1 MTSRIRLA
9 RVVIQ
14 LEAFA
19 DDGETLAPIQL
30 DPVSIHHT
38 KLPNWYAVTLP
49 AELTKLEAQL
59 NDTDEITSDLV
70 NEVAA
75 EAARLVIEGE

>member
-30 DPVSIHHT
+30 DPVSIHHS
-38 KLPNWYAVTLP
+38 KLPEWYAVTLP
-49 AELTKLEAQL
+49 AELAKLEAQL
-59 NDTDEITSDLV
+59 NDTDEITSDLDGIAQS
-70 NEVAA
+70 VAEELLA
-75 EAARLVIEGE
+75 EGE